1 MRGIMCGNNRI
12 NKYTLKSTRLIW
24 VHANNIPNQPE
35 SSNCI
40 DCRHSDTLAKVVADV
55 FSANGI
61 EVFLFSEMRPTPEL
75 SLLSNI

>member
-1 MRGIMCGNNRI
+1 VETIALI
-12 NKYTLKSTRLIW
+12 NTRLK
-24 VHANNIPNQPE
+24 VRKAYLSSCKQLPNQPE